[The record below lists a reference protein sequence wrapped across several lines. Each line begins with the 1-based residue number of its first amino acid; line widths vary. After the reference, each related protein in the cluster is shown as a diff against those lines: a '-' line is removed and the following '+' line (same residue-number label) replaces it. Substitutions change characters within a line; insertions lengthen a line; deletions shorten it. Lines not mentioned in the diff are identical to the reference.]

1 MTTARAWLGIRFAG
15 ARRFER
21 PVPVKWDGDLR
32 RHGAL
37 GPAAPQ
43 LPSDG
48 IVPGMDAG
56 PTDEAGCLNLN
67 VWAPADAEARPVM
80 VWFHGGSFVLGSS
93 AQRCHDGARLAAEQD
108 VVVVTANYRLGAL
121 GFLDTRAIGGDVA
134 NLGLHDAVAA
144 LQWVRENIAAFGGDP
159 AHVTVFGLS
168 AGGGLGIHL
177 LASPAAAGLF
187 SGLIV
192 QSGITD
198 RTLDSE
204 RGALVAETLSAALD
218 VDDIERLAAL
228 PVDAILAAQ
237 AAVVPQLL
245 KPVGMMP
252 FHPCVDG
259 ELLTAAPAAA
269 IATGVG
275 ADVPLLAGTT
285 SEEMNLFLGLTAPV
299 QRDRLVSRVARYVGV
314 DETTSAA
321 VVERYAAEVGIDG
334 VWPALFTDVEMQIP
348 LRRVLTARALA
359 SPAPTFA
366 YLFTWSAPERGA
378 FHAVD
383 IPFTFDTF
391 DVDGWGEFVGFDADA
406 DRLGLELRTAWAGFA
421 RDRDPGWEPYPAT
434 HVFGRESFDAARH
447 PLFDRQQ
454 DYWRG

>member
-1 MTTARAWLGIRFAG
+1 M
-15 ARRFER
+15 
-21 PVPVKWDGDLR
+21 
-32 RHGAL
+32 
-37 GPAAPQ
+37 
-43 LPSDG
+43 
-48 IVPGMDAG
+48 
-56 PTDEAGCLNLN
+56 
-67 VWAPADAEARPVM
+67 
-80 VWFHGGSFVLGSS
+80 
-93 AQRCHDGARLAAEQD
+93 
-108 VVVVTANYRLGAL
+108 
-121 GFLDTRAIGGDVA
+121 
-134 NLGLHDAVAA
+134 
-144 LQWVRENIAAFGGDP
+144 RENIAAFGGDP
-159 AHVTVFGLS
+159 AQVTVFGLS

-198 RTLDSE
+198 RTLDAE
-204 RGALVAETLSAALD
+204 RGALVAETLCAALD

-269 IATGVG
+269 LATGVG

-321 VVERYAAEVGIDG
+321 VVERYAADVGIDG

-348 LRRVLTARALA
+348 LRRVLTAWAKA
-359 SPAPTFA
+359 SPTSTFA
-366 YLFTWSAPERGA
+366 YLFTWSAPNWGPSTRSTSRSRSTCSTSTAGASSSASTPTRTGSGSSCAPRGPGS
-378 FHAVD
+378 HATASPAGSR
-383 IPFTFDTF
+383 IPRPMCS
-391 DVDGWGEFVGFDADA
+391 DAS
-406 DRLGLELRTAWAGFA
+406 RSTR
-421 RDRDPGWEPYPAT
+421 R
-434 HVFGRESFDAARH
+434 SH